1 MRFIPKAIQSFLLFV
16 AFLSATLCFGQEKK
30 SKLSVKQ
37 PVDADYYLQMA
48 ESRYEKDPKTALYHI
63 EKALQEALREK
74 NILVEARAYQ
84 LLAKININQKL
95 YEQAIVD
102 AGKSINLFST
112 AGNESQKW
120 ESYKLLALAQ
130 EKAGKL
136 KEAENSYKMLLEMAE
151 KKKNADHTVIARSGL
166 GRVSGEKG
174 DYKKAQDEFEKVLDL
189 EESRSNTSGQIMANK
204 SIGEVLEK
212 QNKNSEAI
220 EFYSKSEKLARSA
233 DDTKNIVSASE
244 NIKEVYRKEGR
255 VADELSLRL
264 NSLHGYLNEENLA
277 AATEEYNQI
286 ATIYLKQQDPNKAL
300 SYLDKGLLLSQKI
313 NDADKISTIFQ
324 HMSSAYRMK
333 NDYLKALQYFENYIS
348 ITDSIRKNIEAKQ
361 EGQVKLN
368 QELSLRQKKIEFL
381 EKDLELNH
389 NTLALLQNERKLQQL
404 IIYSLA
410 AVLLVFG
417 FAAFTIYRISRK
429 RRRANLLLALRSLRT
444 QMNPHFIF
452 NALNS
457 VNSFIAK
464 SDEKSA
470 NKYLS
475 DFSRLM
481 REVMENSQHD
491 FIPLSTEIKILELYM
506 ALEHARFEDKFSYE
520 LYIDPAL
527 DKDLVFLPPML
538 VQPYVENAVWHGL
551 RYKENSGLL
560 KVAFCKID
568 EKLVITV
575 EDNGI
580 GRKRSEEL
588 KTANQK
594 ARISTGLKNM
604 ANRIDLINQLHHTGM
619 QVKVSDPEDAAQS
632 GTIVCIEIPLSKIEE
647 REGSYS

>member
-1 MRFIPKAIQSFLLFV
+1 L
-16 AFLSATLCFGQEKK
+16 GQEKK
-30 SKLSVKQ
+30 SKFSSKE
-37 PVDADYYLQMA
+37 PVDAEYYLQQA

-63 EKALQEALREK
+63 EKALAEALREK
-74 NILVEARAYQ
+74 NISAEARAYQ
-84 LLAKININQKL
+84 LLAKINFNQGL

-102 AGKSINLFST
+102 AGKSVNLFS
-112 AGNESQKW
+112 ASGNEVQKW
-120 ESYKLLALAQ
+120 ESYKILALAQ

-136 KEAENSYKMLLEMAE
+136 KEAENSYKKLLEMAE
-151 KKKNADHTVIARSGL
+151 KKKDSDRMVTARSGL

-189 EESRSNTSGQIMANK
+189 EESRSNTSGQILANK

-220 EFYSKSEKLARSA
+220 EFYSKSEKLARST
-233 DDTKNIVSASE
+233 DDVKNIVSASK

-255 VADELSLRL
+255 IADELTLRL
-264 NSLHGYLNEENLA
+264 NSLVGYIAEGNLA
-277 AATEEYNQI
+277 AAAEENSQI
-286 ATIYLKQQDPNKAL
+286 AAIYLNQQEPNKAL
-300 SYLDKGLLLSQKI
+300 PYLEKGLILSQKI
-313 NDADKISTIFQ
+313 NDPDKTSKLFQ

-333 NDYLKALQYFENYIS
+333 NDYHKALQYFENYVS
-348 ITDSIRKNIEAKQ
+348 LTDSIRKNIEAKQ

-381 EKDLELNH
+381 EKDLELNTH
-389 NTLALLQNERKLQQL
+389 ALALLQNERKFQQV

-410 AVLLVFG
+410 VVLLVFG
-417 FAAFTIYRISRK
+417 LAAFAIYRISRK

-457 VNSFIAK
+457 VNSFIAR

-475 DFSRLM
+475 DFSKLM

-491 FIPLSTEIKILELYM
+491 FISLSTEIRILELYM
-506 ALEHARFEDKFSYE
+506 ALEHARFQDKFAYE
-520 LYIDPAL
+520 LQVDPSL
-527 DKDLVFLPPML
+527 DRDAVFLPPML
-538 VQPYVENAVWHGL
+538 VQPYIENAVWHGL
-551 RYKENSGLL
+551 RYKENSGFL
-560 KVAFCKID
+560 KVSFSKIN
-568 EKLVITV
+568 EKLVIMV

-594 ARISTGLKNM
+594 ARISTGLKNT
-604 ANRIDLINQLHHTGM
+604 ANRIDLINQLHHTGL
-619 QVKVSDPEDAAQS
+619 KVIVRDPDNETQS